1 MSDFNSAGYDD
12 LRQYVTSASG
22 WSHIALVD
30 DSGNEE
36 TRIDIANDSRASWG
50 DASTNP
56 VTLTVDIS
64 GGDSDIS
71 TPVELSKSELHTGS
85 GTTTPAHG
93 DQLTDSN
100 GDTANA
106 IVGANDSLTVE
117 HTVEL
122 PNV

>member
-1 MSDFNSAGYDD
+1 MSDFNAAGYTD
-12 LRQYVTSASG
+12 LREYVVSASG

-30 DSGNEE
+30 DTGTEE

-56 VTLTVDIS
+56 VTLTVNVS
-64 GGDSDIS
+64 GSDGDIS
-71 TPVELSKSELHTGS
+71 TPVELSESELHTGS
-85 GTTTPAHG
+85 GTTTAAHG
-93 DQLTDSN
+93 DQMTDEN
-100 GDTANA
+100 GDPANA

>member
-1 MSDFNSAGYDD
+1 MSDFNAAGYAD
-12 LRQYVTSASG
+12 LRAYVTSASG

-30 DSGNEE
+30 DAGTEE

-50 DASTNP
+50 DSSTNP
-56 VTLTVDIS
+56 VTLTVTIT

-71 TPVELSKSELHTGS
+71 TPVELAESELHTGS

-93 DQLTDSN
+93 DQLTDAN
-100 GDTANA
+100 GNAANA
-106 IVGANDSLTVE
+106 IVGSNDELTVE